1 MNSRLRASIFAA
13 IFVLFFV
20 IARPAHAALGRI
32 ECNAMRSAILHR
44 AVRYCAILP
53 PSYDSEKTR
62 HFPVL
67 YFLHGLG
74 ENEQM
79 MVNSGAWNLIEDLW
93 EQHQLGEFL
102 IVTPAGDTS
111 FYINSHD
118 GHVRYED
125 FFLHEFLPFI
135 ERVYRIQRGRRS
147 RGIGGISMGGYG
159 ALHLAFA
166 HPELFASVSANSA
179 ALLDKLPNVKF
190 SNQGS
195 PAFLRIVS
203 PFGTPF
209 DPAYWRRNDPLALA
223 RRANFAGLKIYLDC
237 GTEDDYGFEAGA
249 RMLDE
254 ILKSRHVPHEF
265 HLYPGGHDWQ
275 YFAAHL
281 PAALQFDSRAFG
293 LGPSK

>member
-1 MNSRLRASIFAA
+1 MNSGLRASIFAA

-20 IARPAHAALGRI
+20 AARPAHGALGRI

-44 AVRYCAILP
+44 TVRYCAILP
-53 PSYDSEKTR
+53 PSYDSRKTR

-135 ERVYRIQRGRRS
+135 ERTYRIQHGRRS
-147 RGIGGISMGGYG
+147 RAIGGISMGGYG

-195 PAFLRIVS
+195 PVFLRVLS
-203 PFGTPF
+203 PFGAPF

-223 RRANFAGLKIYLDC
+223 RRANFAGLKIYFDC

-254 ILKSRHVPHEF
+254 ILKSRNVPHEF

-293 LGPSK
+293 PGPS

>member
-1 MNSRLRASIFAA
+1 MNNRLRLSILAS
-13 IFVLFFV
+13 IFVLFFMA
-20 IARPAHAALGRI
+20 ARPARAALGRI
-32 ECNAMRSAILHR
+32 ECNSMRSATLR
-44 AVRYCAILP
+44 RSVRYCAILP
-53 PSYDSEKTR
+53 PSYDTEKTR
-62 HFPVL
+62 RFAVL

-79 MVNSGAWNLIEDLW
+79 LVSSGAWNLIEDLW
-93 EQHQLGEFL
+93 EGHQLGEFL
-102 IVTPAGDTS
+102 IVAPAGDTS
-111 FYINSHD
+111 FYINSRD
-118 GHVRYED
+118 GRVRYED

-135 ERVYRIQRGRRS
+135 ERTYRIRRGRRS
-147 RGIGGISMGGYG
+147 RGIDGISMGGYG

-166 HPELFASVSANSA
+166 HPEWFASVSTNSA
-179 ALLDKLPNVKF
+179 ALLEKLPDVKF
-190 SNQGS
+190 SAQS
-195 PAFLRIVS
+195 PPAFLRALS

-209 DPAYWRRNDPLALA
+209 DPAYWRRNNPLQLA
-223 RRANFAGLKIYLDC
+223 RTANLAGLKIYFDC

-249 RMLDE
+249 RALDE
-254 ILKSRHVPHEF
+254 ILKSRGVPHEF

>member
-1 MNSRLRASIFAA
+1 MSSRLRVSFLASIFILVFAA
-13 IFVLFFV
+13 
-20 IARPAHAALGRI
+20 ARPAHAALGRI
-32 ECNAMRSAILHR
+32 ECNSMPSAILHR
-44 AVRYCAILP
+44 SVRYCAILP

-62 HFPVL
+62 RFPVL

-111 FYINSHD
+111 FYINSRD

-135 ERVYRIQRGRRS
+135 ERTYRIERGRRS
-147 RGIGGISMGGYG
+147 RAIGGISMGGYG

-166 HPELFASVSANSA
+166 HPELFVSVSANSA
-179 ALLDKLPNVKF
+179 ALFEKLPDVKF
-190 SNQGS
+190 SSQS
-195 PAFLRIVS
+195 PPGFLRALS

-223 RRANFAGLKIYLDC
+223 RTANLAGLKIYFDC
-237 GTEDDYGFEAGA
+237 GSEDDYGFEAGA
-249 RMLDE
+249 RALDE
-254 ILKSRHVPHEF
+254 TLKSRHVPHEY
-265 HLYPGGHDWQ
+265 HLYAGGHDWQ

-281 PAALQFDSRAFG
+281 PAALEFDSRAFG
-293 LGPSK
+293 LNPSK